1 MQTQSTYK
9 RTEKITRYT
18 ISTPLISHSN
28 SNDQHEVFITMRDGR
43 TMTVP
48 KNGSYR
54 VHTSGVLEVNLEAT
68 TSYFA
73 QGEWFKIKDT
83 NLTKYLKHF
92 QEAAQNATV
101 DNISFS

>member
-9 RTEKITRYT
+9 RTETIKRYT
-18 ISTPLISHSN
+18 ISTPLISHNN
-28 SNDQHEVFITMRDGR
+28 SHDQHEVFISLGNGR
-43 TMTVP
+43 TITVP

-54 VHTSGVLEVNLEAT
+54 LHPSGVLEVNLEAT
-68 TSYFA
+68 TTYYA
-73 QGEWFKIKDT
+73 QGEWLKIKDT

-101 DNISFS
+101 ENISLS

>member
-18 ISTPLISHSN
+18 ISTPLISHKN
-28 SNDQHEVFITMRDGR
+28 SHDQHEVFITMRDGR
-43 TMTVP
+43 TITVP
-48 KNGSYR
+48 KTGSYR
-54 VHTSGVLEVNLEAT
+54 LHTSGVLEVNLEAAT
-68 TSYFA
+68 TFYA
-73 QGEWFKIKDT
+73 HGEWFKIKDT

-92 QEAAQNATV
+92 QEAAQTATV